1 MDQYKISSSNQSHTE
16 NPLHTKKTE
25 PGELRELPSMEELLL
40 QNLVTGDAEA
50 QIRAATQLGNLS
62 SKQRHSLAERGVML
76 PLISMLH
83 SQDFEA
89 IEAALLALLSLAF
102 GSERNKRRILKY
114 GALPAVLSLLQC
126 GSKALMELTITA
138 LMILSSCKANK
149 LSIASSGAIEQIIE
163 ILNRDYANANGM
175 NTNKDTITISMQ
187 ARLDAV
193 ATLHNLST
201 CHHIMPSLVSSGVVS
216 SLLQIIRSCEKPS
229 QLVEKA
235 IALLDDIVS
244 SSKIPLKETAGT
256 CGAIGALVETLEEG
270 SMESKEH
277 AVRILLFI
285 CQSCRENYGGLILRE
300 GVMPGLL
307 QLKVDGT
314 WRAKTM
320 AEELLLLLRD
330 CSSYGPSNQQ
340 SRNEVI
346 EQIMQEIDAEG
357 EEVAGSTALRLLAKL
372 SIMQ

>member
-1 MDQYKISSSNQSHTE
+1 
-16 NPLHTKKTE
+16 
-25 PGELRELPSMEELLL
+25 
-40 QNLVTGDAEA
+40 
-50 QIRAATQLGNLS
+50 
-62 SKQRHSLAERGVML
+62 
-76 PLISMLH
+76 
-83 SQDFEA
+83 
-89 IEAALLALLSLAF
+89 
-102 GSERNKRRILKY
+102 
-114 GALPAVLSLLQC
+114 
-126 GSKALMELTITA
+126 
-138 LMILSSCKANK
+138 
-149 LSIASSGAIEQIIE
+149 
-163 ILNRDYANANGM
+163 M

>member
-1 MDQYKISSSNQSHTE
+1 
-16 NPLHTKKTE
+16 
-25 PGELRELPSMEELLL
+25 MEELLL

-83 SQDFEA
+83 SHDFEA
-89 IEAALLALLSLAF
+89 NEAALLAVLSLAF
-102 GSERNKRRILKY
+102 VSERNKRLILKS
-114 GALPAVLSLLQC
+114 GALPALLSLLQC
-126 GSKALMELTITA
+126 RSEVLMELTITA

-149 LSIASSGAIEQIIE
+149 LSIASSGAIEQIVD
-163 ILNRDYANANGM
+163 ILSGEYANGTGM

-187 ARLDAV
+187 ARLDAI

-201 CHHIMPSLVSSGVVS
+201 CHHIMPSLASSGAVF
-216 SLLQIIRSCEKPS
+216 SLLQIIRFCEKPS

-235 IALLDDIVS
+235 IALLDDVVS
-244 SSKIPLKETAGT
+244 SSQIPLKETASS

-277 AVRILLFI
+277 ALT
-285 CQSCRENYGGLILRE
+285 
-300 GVMPGLL
+300 
-307 QLKVDGT
+307 VDGT

-330 CSSYGPSNQQ
+330 RSSYGPRNQQ

-357 EEVAGSTALRLLAKL
+357 EDVAGSTALRLLAKL
-372 SIMQ
+372 SSSNQCNL

>member
-1 MDQYKISSSNQSHTE
+1 
-16 NPLHTKKTE
+16 
-25 PGELRELPSMEELLL
+25 MEELLL

-62 SKQRHSLAERGVML
+62 SKQRHSLAERGGML

-89 IEAALLALLSLAF
+89 NEAALLALLSLAF
-102 GSERNKRRILKY
+102 GSERNKRLILKS
-114 GALPAVLSLLQC
+114 GALPELLSLLQC
-126 GSKALMELTITA
+126 RSEVLMELTITA

-149 LSIASSGAIEQIIE
+149 LSIASSGAIEQIVD
-163 ILNRDYANANGM
+163 ILSGEYANGTGM

-187 ARLDAV
+187 ARLDAI

-201 CHHIMPSLVSSGVVS
+201 CHHIMPSLASSGVVF
-216 SLLQIIRSCEKPS
+216 SLLQIIRFCEKPS

-235 IALLDDIVS
+235 IALLDDVVS
-244 SSKIPLKETAGT
+244 SSQILLKETASS

-285 CQSCRENYGGLILRE
+285 CQSCRENYRGLILRE

-307 QLKVDGT
+307 QLTVDGT

-330 CSSYGPSNQQ
+330 CSSYGPRNQQ

-357 EEVAGSTALRLLAKL
+357 EEVGGSTALRLLDKL
-372 SIMQ
+372 SSSIQCNL